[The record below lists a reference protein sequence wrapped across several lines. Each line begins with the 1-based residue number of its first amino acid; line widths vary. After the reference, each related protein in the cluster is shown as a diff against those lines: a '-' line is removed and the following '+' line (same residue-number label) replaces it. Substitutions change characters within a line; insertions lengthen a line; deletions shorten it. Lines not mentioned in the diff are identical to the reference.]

1 LKKIAIL
8 FFTLLLLTFNS
19 NATALNKGDII
30 VIGFNVTN
38 NSQNWVTFLART
50 TIPAGT
56 VLTVTNDLLTGY
68 SSGNATFTA
77 GSAGTRKLQ
86 ITLTE
91 DLLAGQTF
99 KVFKNGSLT
108 YSSHGNSVAT
118 GTIDIDN
125 SNDIRVLWVYQEF
138 NGSKNLVT
146 GVAWNW
152 GSGNGNEVDDIHTAA
167 SSSGVVWTHES
178 NANAQINTSANALN
192 LNVNGSSSKCGSWNP
207 FLPNSTSYRPEIN
220 LSTNITSS
228 GSFYNV
234 GSWAFGNSNGWN
246 TCNLSEVD
254 ANVVNGYLAVNLV
267 RSDVYK
273 KTCSGW
279 FYSTNGGTTFSP
291 DLNTTIW
298 PSNAATAEVRI
309 ECDHT
314 LSGTNYDTYTCFK
327 LVIGNSSNANA
338 VTLTVD
344 PGNNILFTQSLV
356 FNQSS
361 NGARPTLKLRSGENS
376 NIVRYA
382 AILPSSAPLNDLD
395 GDISYEFYIKY
406 PGWHHLQ
413 SPISSTFS
421 NVAVRTN
428 VTSGSPVSINGS
440 TFFTSNAARFWS
452 WDNSAQQWVNE
463 VSNVSTADFSAE
475 PYTIY
480 VTDQEVPLTFTVTGL
495 IPASLRDQTYYTN
508 INASSST
515 FAGGSNNNVPW
526 VKNNATL
533 QGNNFYGNPF
543 PTFIDSRE
551 LLSNYMSTSGKSSNN
566 QMTNLNDY
574 LLIWDPSLGTSAG
587 SYNVSNQYQ
596 DLSCSY
602 SSNTYTYTSSSTKT
616 YYLSPFQAFM
626 MKSPASGPNGFA
638 VSRRYRIGSSANT
651 TSNTV
656 VNKSKTITDQKTL
669 YIFGVSNNLMSQVN
683 VGAYFNT
690 DRQYKEH
697 SDVRA
702 HQSGTDYFGAYVDS
716 MLLSSIFWPTQYDTA
731 SINLLFS
738 SQEQSGIYKL
748 QTNNHEG
755 YIFDRRNKTLHNL
768 SDGEYY
774 FAHDSLWNNV
784 SRFKWLFNQQAALGN
799 DELASQSTITIFNGN
814 GQVHFMAQIDGEG
827 QIFNSTG
834 QLVKAVKF
842 TDGYATIPSQDL
854 VNGIYFISLQGASSK
869 FIVQ

>member
-1 LKKIAIL
+1 MKKIAIL

-91 DLLAGQTF
+91 DLLAGQSF

-314 LSGTNYDTYTCFK
+314 LSGTQYDTYPCFK

-382 AILPSSAPLNDLD
+382 AILPSSAPFNDLD

-406 PGWHHLQ
+406 AGWHHLQ

-428 VTSGSPVSINGS
+428 VTSGSPISLNGS

-495 IPASLRDQTYYTN
+495 IPASLRDQTYYSN

-566 QMTNLNDY
+566 RMTNLNDY

-626 MKSPASGPNGFA
+626 MKSPTSGPNGFA

-656 VNKSKTITDQKTL
+656 VNKSETITDQKTL

-702 HQSGTDYFGAYVDS
+702 HQSGTNYFGAYVDS
-716 MLLSSIFWPTQYDTA
+716 MLLSSIFWPTQDDTA

-738 SQEQSGIYKL
+738 SQEQGVIYKL

-755 YIFDRRNKTLHNL
+755 HIFDRRNRTLHNL

-784 SRFKWLFNQQAALGN
+784 SRFKWFFNQQAALVN

-834 QLVKAVKF
+834 QLVKAVLF
-842 TDGYATIPSQDL
+842 TDGYATIQSQDL
-854 VNGIYFISLQGASSK
+854 VNGIYFISVQGASSK
-869 FIVQ
+869 FIIQ

>member
-1 LKKIAIL
+1 MKKIVFLLFAIL
-8 FFTLLLLTFNS
+8 LDPFSS

-50 TIPAGT
+50 TIPSGT
-56 VLTVTNDLLTGY
+56 VISITNDYLTGF
-68 SSGNATFTA
+68 SSGSATFTA
-77 GSAGTRKLQ
+77 PSGGSRKLQ

-108 YSSHGNSVAT
+108 YSSHGNSVST
-118 GTIDIDN
+118 GVLDIAGNND
-125 SNDIRVLWVYQEF
+125 DIRAMWVYQEL
-138 NGSKNLVT
+138 GSIKNVLS
-146 GVAWNW
+146 GLAYNW
-152 GSGNGNEVDDIHTAA
+152 GSGTNGVISVDHPGYTAN
-167 SSSGVVWTHES
+167 GIIWTHES
-178 NANAQINTSANALN
+178 SVSGSPNSAANAINLDIPGNSVKCASWDPLISQNNYRPAIN
-192 LNVNGSSSKCGSWNP
+192 LND
-207 FLPNSTSYRPEIN
+207 N
-220 LSTNITSS
+220 LTNS
-228 GSFYNV
+228 GSFFDRTA
-234 GSWAFGNSNGWN
+234 WAFGTSNSGWN

-279 FYSTNGGTTFSP
+279 FYSSNGGTTFSADP
-291 DLNTTIW
+291 NTTIW
-298 PSNAATAEVRI
+298 PANAATAEVRI

-314 LSGTNYDTYTCFK
+314 LPGTNYDTYPCFK
-327 LVIGNSSNANA
+327 LVIGNSSNSNA

-361 NGARPTLKLRSGENS
+361 NGDRPTLKLRSGEVS
-376 NIVRYA
+376 SEVRYST
-382 AILPSSAPLNDLD
+382 ILPSSAPFTDLD

-413 SPISSTFS
+413 SPISSTFA

-428 VTSGSPVSINGS
+428 VTSGSPTSINGS
-440 TFFTSNAARFWS
+440 TFFTSNAARVWS
-452 WDNSAQQWVNE
+452 WDNAAQQWSNQ
-463 VSNVSTADFSAE
+463 VSNVATADFSAE

-480 VTDQEVPLTFTVTGL
+480 LTAQEVPLTLTVTGL
-495 IPASLRDQTYYTN
+495 IPANLRDQTYYAN
-508 INASSST
+508 IAASSST
-515 FAGGSNNNVPW
+515 FGGGSNNVPW
-526 VKNNATL
+526 VKNNAAL

-551 LLSNYMSTSGKSSNN
+551 LLANYMSGSGKSANN
-566 QMTNLNDY
+566 QMSNLNDY
-574 LLIWDPSLGTSAG
+574 LLVWDPSLGTSGG
-587 SYNVSNQYQ
+587 SYNVSTQYQ
-596 DLSCSY
+596 DLSCSF
-602 SSNTYTYTSSSTKT
+602 SNNTYTYTSSSSKT

-626 MKSPASGPNGFA
+626 MKSPASGANGFA

-656 VNKSKTITDQKTL
+656 VNKSNSITDQKTL
-669 YIFGVSNNLMSQVN
+669 HIYGVSNNLTSRVN
-683 VGAYFNT
+683 IGAYFDI

-702 HQSGTDYFGAYVDS
+702 HHSGTDYFGAYVDS
-716 MLLSSIFWPTQYDTA
+716 MLLSSIFWPTQDDTA
-731 SINLLFS
+731 SINILFS
-738 SQEQSGIYKL
+738 SQEHGGIFKL
-748 QTNNHEG
+748 QTEDQEG
-755 YIFDRRNKTLHNL
+755 YIFDRRNKILHNL
-768 SDGEYY
+768 NDGEYY
-774 FAHDSLWNNV
+774 FAHDNLWNNT
-784 SRFKWLFNQQAALGN
+784 SRFKWLFNSQAALGN
-799 DELASQSTITIFNGN
+799 GELATQSAITTFIGN
-814 GQVHFMAQIDGEG
+814 GQVHFMAQFDGAG

-834 QLVKAVKF
+834 QLITTVQF
-842 TDGYATIPSQDL
+842 TNGYASVPSQDL
-854 VNGIYFISLQGASSK
+854 AKGIYFISVQDACSK

>member
-1 LKKIAIL
+1 MKKIVLFLFTIL
-8 FFTLLLLTFNS
+8 LIPFS
-19 NATALNKGDII
+19 ANATTLNKGDII

-56 VLTVTNDLLTGY
+56 VLYVTNDLLTGF
-68 SSGNATFTA
+68 SNGNASFTA
-77 GSAGTRKLQ
+77 GSGGTRRLQ

-91 DLLAGQTF
+91 DILAGQSF

-125 SNDIRVLWVYQEF
+125 ANDIRVLWVYQEI
-138 NGSKNLVT
+138 NNVNNVVT

-152 GSGNGNEVDDIHTAA
+152 GSGNNLVSNIHTAA
-167 SSSGVVWTHES
+167 SSCGIVWTHES
-178 NANAQINTSANALN
+178 NANATVNSTANSLN
-192 LNVNGSSSKCGSWNP
+192 LNINGSSSKCGSWNP
-207 FLPNSTSYRPEIN
+207 FSSGTTYRSAIN
-220 LSTNITSS
+220 LTTNITTS

-234 GSWAFGNSNGWN
+234 DSWAFGNSNGWN

-279 FYSTNGGTTFSP
+279 FYSANGGTTFSADP
-291 DLNTTIW
+291 NTTNW
-298 PSNAATAEVRI
+298 PANAATAEVRI

-314 LSGTNYDTYTCFK
+314 LSGTNYDTYPCFK
-327 LVIGNSSNANA
+327 LVIGNSSNTNA

-344 PGNNILFTQSLV
+344 PGNNVLFTQSLV

-361 NGARPTLKLRSGENS
+361 NGDRPTLKLRSGEVS
-376 NIVRYA
+376 NEVRYA
-382 AILPSSAPLNDLD
+382 TILPSSAPFNDLD

-428 VTSGSPVSINGS
+428 VTSGSPSSINGS
-440 TFFTSNAARFWS
+440 TFFTSIAARVWS
-452 WDNSAQQWVNE
+452 WDNTAQQWSNE
-463 VSNVSTADFSAE
+463 VSNAATADFSAE

-480 VTDQEVPLTFTVTGL
+480 VTAQEVPLTFTVTGL
-495 IPASLRDQTYYTN
+495 IPASLRDQTYYAN
-508 INASSST
+508 IAASSST
-515 FAGGSNNNVPW
+515 FAGGSNNVPW

-543 PTFIDSRE
+543 PSFIDSRE
-551 LLSNYMSTSGKSSNN
+551 LLANYMSGNGKSSNN
-566 QMTNLNDY
+566 QMSNLNDY
-574 LLIWDPSLGTSAG
+574 LLVWDPSLGTSG
-587 SYNVSNQYQ
+587 DSYNVSTQYQ

-602 SSNTYTYTSSSTKT
+602 SNNTYTYTSSSTKT

-626 MKSPASGPNGFA
+626 MKSPSSGANGFA

-651 TSNTV
+651 TTNTV
-656 VNKSKTITDQKTL
+656 VNKSNSITDQKTL
-669 YIFGVSNNLMSQVN
+669 HIFGVSSNLMSQVN
-683 VGAYFNT
+683 VGAYFNI
-690 DRQYKEH
+690 DRQYKES

-702 HQSGTDYFGAYVDS
+702 HHSGTDYFGAYVDS
-716 MLLSSIFWPTQYDTA
+716 MLLSSIFWPTQDDTA
-731 SINLLFS
+731 SINILLS
-738 SQEQSGIYKL
+738 SQEQNGIFKL
-748 QTNNHEG
+748 QTEDQVG
-755 YIFDRRNKTLHNL
+755 YIFDRRNKNLHNL
-768 SDGEYY
+768 AEGEYY
-774 FAHDSLWNNV
+774 FTHDSLWNNV
-784 SRFKWLFNQQAALGN
+784 SRFKWLFNHQSELGN
-799 DELASQSTITIFNGN
+799 EDLSPKSEITIFNGN
-814 GQVHFMAQIDGEG
+814 GIIHFMADTDGDG
-827 QIFNSTG
+827 QIYSSTG
-834 QLVKAVKF
+834 QLVKTIRF
-842 TDGYATIPSQDL
+842 NDGYATLATQEL
-854 VNGIYFISLQGASSK
+854 AKGIYIMSMQGTNSK